1 MQLVERA
8 RLLYDAFARSD
19 VAALAAALH
28 PDVVGDVTRG
38 LPHEL
43 GGVHRGPEAMLRMW
57 GRAGRK
63 TPFRPVPDEI
73 TPLTDGRLLAIG
85 RYVGGGHEAAFA
97 HVLTFEGDLVVRIV
111 QITDS
116 AIWHQAAAQVA

>member
-1 MQLVERA
+1 MDLVERA
-8 RLLYDAFARSD
+8 RGLYDAFARND
-19 VAALAAALH
+19 LAALAAALH
-28 PDVVGDVTRG
+28 PDVVGEVTRG
-38 LPHEL
+38 LPHDL

-57 GRAGRK
+57 GRAGRR

-73 TPLTDGRLLAIG
+73 TPLADGRLLAVG

-97 HVLTFEGDLVVRIV
+97 HVLTFEGDLVVHIV

-116 AIWHQAAAQVA
+116 AIWHRAAAQVA